1 MKGKLIIIDGSDGSG
16 KATQSLKLFQRL
28 QEEGYKVK
36 KVEFP
41 DYNSDSSALIKMY
54 LNGSF
59 GSDPNDVNPYVAS
72 SFYAVD
78 RYASYVTKWKQFYEE
93 GGIILSD
100 RYTTSNMVHQAAKI
114 EDEAEKEKFLDWLWD
129 YEFNLFGLPI
139 PDAVVFLDVPAEY
152 SRKLMEERLNKF
164 TGTEKKDIHE
174 SNMDFLQHSYNNAK
188 QIAEKYK
195 WKTINCVKDNSMYSI
210 DEIHEKVYES
220 LKDILDHDSHK
231 V

>member
-114 EDEAEKEKFLDWLWD
+114 EDQVEKDKYLNWLWD

-164 TGTEKKDIHE
+164 TGTEKRISMKVIWIF
-174 SNMDFLQHSYNNAK
+174 SSIPTITQNKLLKSTNGK
-188 QIAEKYK
+188 Q
-195 WKTINCVKDNSMYSI
+195 
-210 DEIHEKVYES
+210 
-220 LKDILDHDSHK
+220 
-231 V
+231 

>member
-114 EDEAEKEKFLDWLWD
+114 EDQVEKDKYLNWLWD

-164 TGTEKKDIHE
+164 TGTEKRISMKVIWIF
-174 SNMDFLQHSYNNAK
+174 SSILQ
-188 QIAEKYK
+188 
-195 WKTINCVKDNSMYSI
+195 
-210 DEIHEKVYES
+210 
-220 LKDILDHDSHK
+220 
-231 V
+231 

>member
-129 YEFNLFGLPI
+129 YEFNLFGLPV
-139 PDAVVFLDVPAEY
+139 PDAVVFLDVPVEY
-152 SRKLMEERLNKF
+152 SKKLMEERVNKF
-164 TGTEKKDIHE
+164 TGEEKKDIHE
-174 SNMDFLQHSYNNAK
+174 RDMDFLRNSYNNAK
-188 QIAEKYK
+188 KIAEKYK
-195 WKTINCVKDNSMYSI
+195 WITINCVENNSMYSI
-210 DEIHEKVYES
+210 EKIHEMVYEHIRRV
-220 LKDILDHDSHK
+220 LEKDK
-231 V
+231 

>member
-16 KATQSLKLFQRL
+16 KATQSLKLFHRL
-28 QEEGYKVK
+28 QQEGYKVK

-41 DYNSDSSALIKMY
+41 DYDSDSSALIKMY

-59 GSDPNDVNPYVAS
+59 GSDPNAVNPYVAS

-78 RYASYVTKWKQFYEE
+78 RYASYVMKWKDFYEE

-114 EDEAEKEKFLDWLWD
+114 EDDQEKEKFLNWLWD
-129 YEFNLFGLPI
+129 YEFNLFGLPV

-164 TGTEKKDIHE
+164 TGEDKKDIHE
-174 SNMDFLQHSYNNAK
+174 SNIDFLQNSYNNAK
-188 QIAEKYK
+188 KIAEKYK
-195 WKTINCVKDNSMYSI
+195 WIRINCVKNNTMYSI
-210 DEIHEKVYES
+210 DEIHEKIYEN
-220 LKDILDHDSHK
+220 LRKILEK
-231 V
+231 